1 MFSKPVLQ
9 RVKEGLG
16 ENLLKLF
23 FEKKADDRRN
33 NGSELILTE
42 FVNKALMALVE
53 EKPISRKFVLTVNG
67 SASAQY
73 PLSVLS
79 VNTVWLNGVP
89 LKKGTGLPVTDETE
103 CYIDA
108 SARRIHFGP
117 GRNGT
122 IELNCFIVPREED
135 LPPEARRALVF
146 HVKAQC
152 CKFIANR
159 LLQDPSFGRRDLKA
173 PLNNPA
179 HWERQGAILLR
190 CFSQI
195 VLRAQS

>member
-1 MFSKPVLQ
+1 MFSKPIPQ

-16 ENLLKLF
+16 ENLLNLF
-23 FEKKADDRRN
+23 FENKADDRRN
-33 NGSELILTE
+33 NASELILAE
-42 FVNKALMALVE
+42 FLNKALMALIE
-53 EKPISRKFVLTVNG
+53 EKAISRQFVLTVNG
-67 SASAQY
+67 SASVQY

-89 LKKGTGLPVTDETE
+89 LKKGMGLPVTDETE

-108 SARRIHFGP
+108 SARRIHVAP
-117 GRNGT
+117 GCNGT
-122 IELNCFIVPREED
+122 IELNCFIVPREQD

-159 LLQDPSFGRRDLKA
+159 LLQDPSFGRRGLKA
-173 PLNNPA
+173 PLNNPT
-179 HWERQGAILLR
+179 HWERQAAILLR
-190 CFSQI
+190 SFSQI
-195 VLRAQS
+195 VREQS